1 MLINKGEGT
10 DLKCLNNSRALIEYS
25 NDMDDIYKN
34 IEDYNPKKKRKIL
47 IVLDDMI
54 VDMLS
59 NRKLNRITKVTELFT
74 RGTKLNTSVI
84 FIT

>member
-34 IEDYNPKKKRKIL
+34 IEDYNPNKKREIL
-47 IVLDDMI
+47 IGFDVVIADM
-54 VDMLS
+54 VS
-59 NRKLNRITKVTELFT
+59 KKNLNPV
-74 RGTKLNTSVI
+74 
-84 FIT
+84 